1 MIYPVHHIKYVTV
14 VTLIA
19 SILFLASN
27 KSTAR
32 TSDPARQDETRTET
46 VDLKECIEIAF
57 ENNLQLA
64 VARNRLGIA
73 DADCIKASLLLPS
86 NPEVRTELGAR
97 ESSSER
103 HTGHTIALSQ
113 EKEVFI

>member
-1 MIYPVHHIKYVTV
+1 MIYPVYHIKYVTV

-19 SILFLASN
+19 SILFLASD

-32 TSDPARQDETRTET
+32 ASDSARQDETRTET